1 MSSGGNRTVGPVAVV
16 DVLLALALAVGAAAW
31 FLWIAAGPT
40 AQGVLTG
47 EEASVAHRD
56 ALALA
61 LHWQPSVWSTNAG
74 AQLFYAVTGHVT
86 GLLGDYTLFSPRT
99 AKALASA
106 LLAPLAYVVA
116 RRRLGC
122 GPTAATLGA
131 VLVVLVPGVTSLAW
145 VAIET
150 PLDAVAG
157 MAALYLATS
166 RRWWWPLGGVL
177 AGASVSLYTAGLAW
191 AFAVAVVLL
200 ARVRR
205 PTDALLAVVGIAAGV
220 GVVALPLAWWRN
232 GGVVVTG
239 GGRDGIELDA
249 VGARLAEIGSY
260 AVRSG
265 SSYYYATGIP
275 VLGGVVPAAVLVAA
289 ALVAAIGRFRAVWPW
304 LLVAAGSV
312 GLYAIS
318 SGVPGARRI
327 VALAVVAGAAGRR
340 RGRRARP
347 PAAGVDDGAR
357 RRGGGRGGGTDGGR
371 PGRLARGARPGERVM
386 TADWPLPVAPGG
398 DRGVDARG
406 PRRRPARRRLSR
418 RPGRRRLGRDADAR
432 PALPPRR
439 PPRPPAA
446 VRRRPADRLLRD
458 DAGLPGPRRAGVRRR
473 RP

>member
-1 MSSGGNRTVGPVAVV
+1 MSSGGNRTVGPVAVA
-16 DVLLALALAVGAAAW
+16 DVLLALALTVGAAAW

-40 AQGVLTG
+40 VQGVLTG

-74 AQLFYAVTGHVT
+74 AQLFYALTGHVT
-86 GLLGDYTLFSPRT
+86 GLVGDYTLFSPRT
-99 AKALASA
+99 AKAVASA

-116 RRRLGC
+116 RRRVGC

-157 MAALYLATS
+157 MAALYVATS

-205 PTDALLAVVGIAAGV
+205 PTDALLAVLGIAAGV
-220 GVVALPLAWWRN
+220 GVVAAPLAWWRN

-239 GGRDGIELDA
+239 GGRDGIELGA

-275 VLGGVVPAAVLVAA
+275 VLGGVVPAAVLAA
-289 ALVAAIGRFRAVWPW
+289 GALVAAIGRFRAVWPW
-304 LLVAAGSV
+304 LLVAAGAV

-327 VALAVVAGAAGRR
+327 VALAVVAGLLG
-340 RGRRARP
+340 
-347 PAAGVDDGAR
+347 GVAVDVLAR
-357 RRGGGRGGGTDGGR
+357 RRPVWTALLAAATVAAVAAPMAVGLVAWREE
-371 PGRLARGARPGERVM
+371 LARGERVM
-386 TADWPLPVAPGG
+386 TADWPLPVAPGATAASTLADLDAALRAGRLSVAQVG
-398 DRGVDARG
+398 DGWGGTRTLALLYLLDARHG
-406 PRRRPARRRLSR
+406 
-418 RPGRRRLGRDADAR
+418 
-432 PALPPRR
+432 R
-439 PPRPPAA
+439 PPPFGADQLIAYYATTPDCRALDGPACAPP
-446 VRRRPADRLLRD
+446 P
-458 DAGLPGPRRAGVRRR
+458 
-473 RP
+473 

>member
-1 MSSGGNRTVGPVAVV
+1 MSSGGSRTVGPVAVV

-40 AQGVLTG
+40 TQGVLTG

-61 LHWQPSVWSTNAG
+61 LRWQPSVWSTNAG
-74 AQLFYAVTGHVT
+74 AQLFYALTGHVT

-99 AKALASA
+99 AKAVAAA

-122 GPTAATLGA
+122 GPTGATVGA

-157 MAALYLATS
+157 MAALYVATS
-166 RRWWWPLGGVL
+166 RRRWWPLGGAL

-205 PTDALLAVVGIAAGV
+205 PVDALLAVLAIAAGA
-220 GVVALPLAWWRN
+220 GLVAAPLAWWRN

-275 VLGGVVPAAVLVAA
+275 VLGGVVPAAVLAA
-289 ALVAAIGRFRAVWPW
+289 GALVAAIGRFRVVWPW

-318 SGVPGARRI
+318 SGVPGARPVWTTLL
-327 VALAVVAGAAGRR
+327 VAAVVAAVAAPMAVGLVAWRE
-340 RGRRARP
+340 
-347 PAAGVDDGAR
+347 DLAR
-357 RRGGGRGGGTDGGR
+357 R
-371 PGRLARGARPGERVM
+371 ERVM
-386 TADWPLPVAPGG
+386 TADWPLPVAPGATETSTLTDLGAALRAGRLTVAQVG
-398 DRGVDARG
+398 DGWGGTRTLALLYLLDARQGRPPPFGADQLIAYYATTPDCRALDG
-406 PRRRPARRRLSR
+406 PAC
-418 RPGRRRLGRDADAR
+418 A
-432 PALPPRR
+432 PPR
-439 PPRPPAA
+439 
-446 VRRRPADRLLRD
+446 
-458 DAGLPGPRRAGVRRR
+458 
-473 RP
+473 